1 MEEVAN
7 TGDTCKN
14 HGLPNTRG
22 WEREVV
28 LRDLGVIEK
37 GLPEHLVPGEGGGRD
52 EPVGEEASKAGSIA
66 RGTAVLDAQILRP
79 LRGTQQGNT
88 SPRGHRVVEW

>member
-14 HGLPNTRG
+14 HGQPDTRG
-22 WEREVV
+22 WEREFV
-28 LRDLGVIEK
+28 LRDLGIIEQ

-52 EPVGEEASKAGSIA
+52 EPVGKEASKAGNIA
-66 RGTAVLDAQILRP
+66 RRTSVLEAQILRP
-79 LRGTQQGNT
+79 LGEEKRARAVLQ
-88 SPRGHRVVEW
+88 R